1 MPYPPAPFIN
11 GANDDGPAR
20 VILKVNNADGRVDNE
35 WFYTIGHYEPGT
47 WSNPQRF
54 V

>member
-20 VILKVNNADGRVDNE
+20 VILKINNNGRVDNE
-35 WFYTIGHYEPGT
+35 WFYTIGHYKPGT
-47 WSNPQRF
+47 WSAPQRF